1 MNIQFTARHFHASD
15 ALKAS
20 VIARAEDLT
29 RYYENITS
37 AHIVLDA
44 EDEIRKKAEVV
55 LNTKQKSIT
64 GKAEDEKLGAA
75 IDSAFDKVERQLK
88 KVNQKIKEHK
98 QEGLKRSL

>member
-1 MNIQFTARHFHASD
+1 MNIQFTARHFRASET
-15 ALKAS
+15 LKAS
-20 VIARAEDLT
+20 VVARAEDLT

-55 LNTKQKSIT
+55 LNTKRKSIT
-64 GKAEDEKLGAA
+64 GKAEDEKMGAA